1 MPKYNLTHE
10 QESKIVQYIVEN
22 NVELSAANVF
32 DIVLKVFKDD
42 PVLRRCKL
50 DDDKTEELDVTKSVA
65 RSIECDESTIKRINL
80 KKEVLQ
86 NKLEEEQRKTNI
98 QKAINDSKPDVNKLV
113 ENLYRLNIVDARSY
127 EAFVCF
133 LMQLKYTRDHKI
145 ENDDK
150 TCVFFNGVARN
161 GKSATAKA
169 ICAVEAQYG
178 NVFKAQSGKV
188 LESTHEEQVWKSHL
202 NFFDEVKPF
211 DLDREA
217 LLTIVNGGSV
227 ELNPK
232 NKKQYNYNVNTNN
245 IFTSNDQIFQRQR
258 RISVVRFGDRLSGRP
273 MKNETLVQIITDIM
287 NSLPDFSRYGEI
299 YDLVSLNNEN
309 RFNPLA
315 AQDFITFIERKIER
329 DKEGWMSSPNN
340 EIAFTPFDIYTCI
353 RSEFKKQILTSERL
367 ESIRDFLQNNVKEG
381 LMEVYEYLSGTV
393 KRYVVTSGNYIKIF
407 ARFHVLNT
415 KDEKNTKIS
424 QNDLFDLFSPYFTE
438 AQVTE
443 NKIQNND
450 TSAKKRSFEYHN
462 YTDEELYSIMDSFE
476 DKLKQFSQNNNKLSS
491 EQINDIITEYV
502 TPGLCRFKLKRIV
515 EALYNEIG
523 HLTQDNIDHIKE
535 RFKSFA
541 TYLSEKEMQ
550 EDLQKCDEFLKDI
563 AVIDG
568 KAQEGDNQTTD
579 DISNNLP
586 DVANYTSNQHFDGD
600 SDKFLPEATKINME
614 KGENDNQ
621 TTEVANDNSWAMD
634 DVLDSDIPF

>member
-258 RISVVRFGDRLSGRP
+258 RISVVRFGDRLNGRP

-515 EALYNEIG
+515 EAFYNEIG

>member
-1 MPKYNLTHE
+1 MTKVNLTHG

-258 RISVVRFGDRLSGRP
+258 RISVVRFGDRLNGRP

-299 YDLVSLNNEN
+299 YDFVSLNNEN

-476 DKLKQFSQNNNKLSS
+476 DKLKQFSQNNKRLSS
-491 EQINDIITEYV
+491 EQINDIIYECV
-502 TPGLCRFKLKRIV
+502 TPGLCRYYLTNIMKK
-515 EALYNEIG
+515 LYNAFG
-523 HLTQDNIDHIKE
+523 HLTQDNVDLIKE
-535 RFKSFA
+535 RYKAFTVDVSK
-541 TYLSEKEMQ
+541 EEMQ
-550 EDLQKCDEFLKDI
+550 EDLHECNEFLKNVNLIVD
-563 AVIDG
+563 
-568 KAQEGDNQTTD
+568 KATD

-621 TTEVANDNSWAMD
+621 TTEVANDNLEAIDYAID
-634 DVLDSDIPF
+634 DEDFPF

>member
-10 QESKIVQYIVEN
+10 QEYKIVQYIVEN

-169 ICAVEAQYG
+169 ICAIEAQYG

-258 RISVVRFGDRLSGRP
+258 RISVVRFGDRLNGRP

-299 YDLVSLNNEN
+299 YDFVSLNNEN

-502 TPGLCRFKLKRIV
+502 TPGLCRFQLKRIV
-515 EALYNEIG
+515 EAFYNEIG
-523 HLTQDNIDHIKE
+523 HFTQDNIDHIKE

-600 SDKFLPEATKINME
+600 SDKFLPEATKINMG

-621 TTEVANDNSWAMD
+621 TAEVANDNLLAID
-634 DVLDSDIPF
+634 DMLDSDFPF

>member
-217 LLTIVNGGSV
+217 LLTIVNGGFV

-258 RISVVRFGDRLSGRP
+258 RISVVRFGDRLNGRP

-515 EALYNEIG
+515 EAFYNEIG